1 MDTKFLYRDFFQRY
15 IGTKFLHKDFKED
28 IRSGLK
34 MLCGSWS
41 SMTVLN
47 KCANKA
53 LMVYWAIIGSGI
65 GSSQSDSW
73 QLLLNPLTLKAD
85 H

>member
-1 MDTKFLYRDFFQRY
+1 MDTKFLHRDFFQRY
-15 IGTKFLHKDFKED
+15 IGTKFLHRDFKED

-34 MLCGSWS
+34 MLGGSWS

-53 LMVYWAIIGSGI
+53 LVVYWVIIGSGI
-65 GSSQSDSW
+65 GSSPSDSW
-73 QLLLNPLTLKAD
+73 AATFKPTYS
-85 H
+85 